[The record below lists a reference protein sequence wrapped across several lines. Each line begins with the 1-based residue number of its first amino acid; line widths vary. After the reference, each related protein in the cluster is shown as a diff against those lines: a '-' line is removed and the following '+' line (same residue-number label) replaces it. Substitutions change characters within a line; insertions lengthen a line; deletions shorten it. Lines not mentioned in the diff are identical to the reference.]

1 MLVICSKEGLVDP
14 TCLLHHYMSTS
25 GRVTAINPEYFH
37 GRTLNYRGGTTRNVE
52 DDCGAVESSSVL
64 IVTVGGGLRRLRL
77 LYDPT

>member
-1 MLVICSKEGLVDP
+1 
-14 TCLLHHYMSTS
+14 MSTS
-25 GRVTAINPEYFH
+25 GHVTAIKPEYFH
-37 GRTLNYRGGTTRNVE
+37 GRTFNYRGGTTRNV